1 MGRSYIKYFA
11 ALLLC
16 GSNGIMASCIM
27 LSSSEI
33 VFLRTLIGA
42 MLLIAVL
49 FVTQRKLT
57 CHKHPHDLVCLVV
70 SGAALGASWLFLFEA
85 YRLIGVGP
93 ASLAYY
99 CGPIIVTVLSPWLF
113 RERLT
118 LAKISGLG
126 LVLVGVLLVNSIN
139 IPSEN
144 NLSTWGL
151 FCGVM
156 SAVMYAIMVVFSK
169 KTRHSKGLENTALQL
184 VFAFGAVA
192 VFLATQGNLIFD
204 ISGDDW
210 LPVMILGLVNTGI
223 GCYLYFSSI
232 GILPAQTVSICG
244 YLEPLSAVVLSAM
257 LLGETLIPL
266 QAIGIAFIVGG
277 AVVSECSTIVKLPS
291 LDTLTKKTA
300 SH

>member
-139 IPSEN
+139 RVCSISHNPS
-144 NLSTWGL
+144 SSG
-151 FCGVM
+151 
-156 SAVMYAIMVVFSK
+156 
-169 KTRHSKGLENTALQL
+169 
-184 VFAFGAVA
+184 
-192 VFLATQGNLIFD
+192 
-204 ISGDDW
+204 IS
-210 LPVMILGLVNTGI
+210 
-223 GCYLYFSSI
+223 C
-232 GILPAQTVSICG
+232 
-244 YLEPLSAVVLSAM
+244 
-257 LLGETLIPL
+257 
-266 QAIGIAFIVGG
+266 
-277 AVVSECSTIVKLPS
+277 
-291 LDTLTKKTA
+291 
-300 SH
+300 

>member
-1 MGRSYIKYFA
+1 MGRSYLKYFA

-16 GSNGIMASCIM
+16 GSNGIVASCIM

-42 MLLIAVL
+42 ALLIAVL
-49 FVTQRKLT
+49 FATQRKLT
-57 CHKHPHDLVCLVV
+57 CHQHPHDLGCLAV

-85 YRLIGVGP
+85 YQLIGVGP

-99 CGPIIVTVLSPWLF
+99 CGPIIVTVLSPLLF
-113 RERLT
+113 HERLT
-118 LAKISGLG
+118 LAKISALG
-126 LVLVGVLLVNSIN
+126 LVLTGVLLVNSVN

-169 KTRHSKGLENTALQL
+169 KTRHSKGLENPTLQL
-184 VFAFGAVA
+184 VFAFGTVA
-192 VFLATQGNLIFD
+192 AFLTTQGNLAFD
-204 ISGDDW
+204 VSGDDW
-210 LPVMILGLVNTGI
+210 LPIMVLGLVNTGI

-232 GILPAQTVSICG
+232 GVLPAQTVSICG
-244 YLEPLSAVVLSAM
+244 YLEPLSAIALSAI

-266 QAIGIAFIVGG
+266 QAIGIILIIGS
-277 AVVSECSTIVKLPS
+277 AVVSECSAIVKLPS
-291 LDTLTKKTA
+291 VAALAKKTA